1 MKVLSAK
8 IINEQENK
16 MEYTKSFEYDSKHV
30 PKKNANL
37 RLEEPEDYRKVE
49 ELTREAFWNHH
60 LPGCNEHYLLH
71 IMRDCG
77 AFIRELDIVAEI
89 DGEIVGNIVYTKAKI
104 LGDDG
109 INHEVL
115 SFGPVSVLPEL
126 WAKGIGAALIEDT
139 IARAKA
145 SGYRAI
151 LIYGDPAY
159 YKRFGFI
166 PAETFGIGTPDNM
179 YADPLQA
186 LELWEGALSGCRGRF
201 FEDKVY
207 NVDEDAAAEFDKT
220 FPHKELQGDLPSQE
234 RFRYLLGLRR
244 PRE

>member
-1 MKVLSAK
+1 
-8 IINEQENK
+8 
-16 MEYTKSFEYDSKHV
+16 MEHTKSNIDDNKFVRSM
-30 PKKNANL
+30 NANM
-37 RLEEPEDYRKVE
+37 RLEQSADYRNVE

-89 DGEIVGNIVYTKAKI
+89 DGGIVGGIVYTKAKI

-109 INHEVL
+109 ISHEVL
-115 SFGPVSVLPEL
+115 SFGPVSVLPAF
-126 WAKGIGAALIEDT
+126 WAKGIGSALIEST
-139 IARAKA
+139 IARAKE
-145 SGYRAI
+145 SGHRAI
-151 LIYGDPAY
+151 FIYGDPAY

-166 PAETFGIGTPDNM
+166 SAETFDIGTPDNM
-179 YADPLQA
+179 YAEPLQA
-186 LELWEGALSGCRGRF
+186 LELWEGALSGCNGRF
-201 FEDKVY
+201 FEDAVY
-207 NVDEDAAAEFDKT
+207 DINEDAAAEFDKT
-220 FPHKELQGDLPSQE
+220 FPHKELQDDLPSQE

>member
-1 MKVLSAK
+1 
-8 IINEQENK
+8 
-16 MEYTKSFEYDSKHV
+16 MEYTKSNEYDNKLVRSM
-30 PKKNANL
+30 NANL
-37 RLEEPEDYRKVE
+37 RLEQSADYRNVE

-60 LPGCNEHYLLH
+60 VPGCNEHYLLH

-77 AFIRELDIVAEI
+77 AFIRELDIVAKI

-109 INHEVL
+109 ISREVL
-115 SFGPVSVLPEL
+115 SFGPVSVLPAF
-126 WAKGIGAALIEDT
+126 WAKGIGSALIEYT
-139 IARAKA
+139 IARAKE
-145 SGYRAI
+145 SGHRAI

-179 YADPLQA
+179 YAEPLQA
-186 LELWEGALSGCRGRF
+186 LELWEGALSGCNGRF
-201 FEDKVY
+201 FEDAVY
-207 NVDEDAAAEFDKT
+207 DVDEDAAAEFDKT
-220 FPHKELQGDLPSQE
+220 FPHKELQDDLPSQE
-234 RFRYLLGLRR
+234 RFQYLLGLRR

>member
-1 MKVLSAK
+1 M
-8 IINEQENK
+8 EN
-16 MEYTKSFEYDSKHV
+16 TKSNKYDNKLARSM
-30 PKKNANL
+30 NANL
-37 RLEEPEDYRKVE
+37 RLEQSADYRNVE
-49 ELTREAFWNHH
+49 ELTREAFWNHYV
-60 LPGCNEHYLLH
+60 PGCNEHYLLH

-109 INHEVL
+109 ISREVL
-115 SFGPVSVLPEL
+115 SFGPVSVLPAFWE
-126 WAKGIGAALIEDT
+126 KGIGSALIEYT
-139 IARAKA
+139 IVRAKE

-179 YADPLQA
+179 YAEPLQA
-186 LELWEGALSGCRGRF
+186 LELWEGALSGCNGRF
-201 FEDKVY
+201 FEDAIY
-207 NVDEDAAAEFDKT
+207 GVDEDAAAEFDTT
-220 FPHKELQGDLPSQE
+220 FPHKELQDDLPSQE

>member
-1 MKVLSAK
+1 
-8 IINEQENK
+8 
-16 MEYTKSFEYDSKHV
+16 MEYTKSNKYDNKLVRSM
-30 PKKNANL
+30 NANL
-37 RLEEPEDYRKVE
+37 RLEQSADYRNVE

-60 LPGCNEHYLLH
+60 VPGCNEHYLLH

-109 INHEVL
+109 ISREVL
-115 SFGPVSVLPEL
+115 SFGPVSVLPAF
-126 WAKGIGAALIEDT
+126 WAKGIGSALIEYT
-139 IARAKA
+139 IARAKE
-145 SGYRAI
+145 SGHRAI

-179 YADPLQA
+179 YAEPLQA
-186 LELWEGALSGCRGRF
+186 LELWEGALSGCNGRF
-201 FEDKVY
+201 FEDAVY
-207 NVDEDAAAEFDKT
+207 DVDEDAAAEFDKT
-220 FPHKELQGDLPSQE
+220 FPHKELQDDLPSQE

>member
-1 MKVLSAK
+1 M
-8 IINEQENK
+8 EN
-16 MEYTKSFEYDSKHV
+16 TKSNKYDNKLARSM
-30 PKKNANL
+30 NANL
-37 RLEEPEDYRKVE
+37 RLEQSADYRNVE
-49 ELTREAFWNHH
+49 ELTREAFWNHYV
-60 LPGCNEHYLLH
+60 PGCNEHYLLH

-89 DGEIVGNIVYTKAKI
+89 HGEIVGNIVYTKAKI

-109 INHEVL
+109 ISREVL
-115 SFGPVSVLPEL
+115 SFGPVSVLPAF
-126 WAKGIGAALIEDT
+126 WAKGIGSALIEYT
-139 IARAKA
+139 IARAKE

-179 YADPLQA
+179 YAEPLQA
-186 LELWEGALSGCRGRF
+186 LELWEGALSGCNGRF
-201 FEDKVY
+201 FEDTIY
-207 NVDEDAAAEFDKT
+207 GVDENAVAEFDKI
-220 FPHKELQGDLPSQE
+220 FPQKKLQDDLPSQE

-244 PRE
+244 LRE